1 MSLHSKRK
9 VTKTKLR
16 EICSLEERLKN
27 LVALLKEMMKKSR
40 SLILIPFLPSYIL
53 DKVSLCSPDYP
64 AAQARFLALPV
75 SDFQVLRLKAYT
87 TILDFSHF

>member
-16 EICSLEERLKN
+16 EICSLEERLKT
-27 LVALLKEMMKKSR
+27 LVALLKKMMKSR
-40 SLILIPFLPSYIL
+40 SSSYIL

-64 AAQARFLALPV
+64 ATQARFLTLPV
-75 SDFQVLRLKAYT
+75 SAFQVLRLKAYT
-87 TILDFSHF
+87 TFLAFSHF